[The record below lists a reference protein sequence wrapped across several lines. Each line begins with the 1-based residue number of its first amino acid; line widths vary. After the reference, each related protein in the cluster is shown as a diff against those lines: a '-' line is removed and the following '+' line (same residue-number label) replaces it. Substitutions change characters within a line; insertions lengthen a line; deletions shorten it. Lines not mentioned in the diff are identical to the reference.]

1 MRQQAKELTKV
12 GLLTVAETARRARV
26 ATRTVYA
33 WMYSGKIETVPVG
46 NLTYVRESSL
56 THYLGK
62 EAAEALGL
70 TYSEK

>member
-33 WMYSGKIETVPVG
+33 WIDSAKLDVVTVG
-46 NLTYVRESSL
+46 DHTYVREGSL
-56 THYLGK
+56 ARYLGK